1 MSATFLGVLQV
12 VGAFVGGLL
21 MRLGV
26 VLLVVVA
33 FLVPV
38 ALVLGAVRAW
48 RSLLPA
54 ARGLRRVGHVLYR
67 PGFRYAAGHTWV
79 EREAARVKVGIDGV
93 AQEILPWALSVELP
107 RPGQELAEGEV
118 AAVISCGSD
127 EARIA
132 APIAGRVVAVNAEVE
147 RDPSLVKEDGYGRGW
162 LFALEPSDARWSTLP
177 AGDLARQWMTQE
189 SDRLDQFLESRLG
202 FVGKAARSGPA
213 PQVLPPGEWRE
224 LTRSFLHA

>member
-1 MSATFLGVLQV
+1 MSATLLGVLQV
-12 VGAFVGGLL
+12 VGAFLGGLL

-38 ALVLGAVRAW
+38 ALA
-48 RSLLPA
+48 
-54 ARGLRRVGHVLYR
+54 H
-67 PGFRYAAGHTWV
+67 
-79 EREAARVKVGIDGV
+79 RVKVGIDGV
-93 AQEILPWALSVELP
+93 VQEILPWALSVDLP

-118 AAVISCGSD
+118 AAIISCGSD

-132 APIAGRVVAVNAEVE
+132 APIAGRVVAVNAEVA

-162 LFALEPSDARWSTLP
+162 LFAIEPIDARWSTLP
-177 AGDLARQWMTQE
+177 AGEVAREWMTQE

-202 FVGKAARSGPA
+202 FAGKAARSGPA
-213 PQVLPPGEWRE
+213 PQILPPGEWRE